1 VPERSKRGFAAMDQ
15 TKQRAIASLGGR
27 AAHAQ
32 GRAHEFTAEEARA
45 AGRKGGQTVREKYGP
60 DFYATIGR
68 VGGGARRVRRQSGAG
83 AEDRVAERPVAS
95 GNARRSTPRP
105 PTTTPP
111 ASSAAEDAASV

>member
-1 VPERSKRGFAAMDQ
+1 MDQ
-15 TKQRAIASLGGR
+15 TKQRAIASMGGR

-68 VGGGARRVRRQSGAG
+68 IGGGARRARRRPGAG
-83 AEDRVAERPVAS
+83 ADDRLADPSVAGGA
-95 GNARRSTPRP
+95 ARR
-105 PTTTPP
+105 TTPSATAGLPP
-111 ASSAAEDAASV
+111 AGGAAEDAASL